1 MIKKEKIKK
10 SFGHACPKVIIKNIQ
25 KEQKMNDIKEK
36 YLEEYKNYEINKFKE
51 EFGIVDE
58 GEIVSEEDLEGEKDG

>member
-1 MIKKEKIKK
+1 
-10 SFGHACPKVIIKNIQ
+10 
-25 KEQKMNDIKEK
+25 MNDIKEK

-51 EFGIVDE
+51 KFGIVDE

>member
-1 MIKKEKIKK
+1 
-10 SFGHACPKVIIKNIQ
+10 
-25 KEQKMNDIKEK
+25 MNNVKEK

-51 EFGIVDE
+51 EFGIADE

>member
-1 MIKKEKIKK
+1 MTNLLTCDWL
-10 SFGHACPKVIIKNIQ
+10 FIIIVVF
-25 KEQKMNDIKEK
+25 
-36 YLEEYKNYEINKFKE
+36 LYKNYEINKFKE

>member
-1 MIKKEKIKK
+1 VSESYHKKYTKGVK
-10 SFGHACPKVIIKNIQ
+10 
-25 KEQKMNDIKEK
+25 KMNNIKEK

>member
-1 MIKKEKIKK
+1 
-10 SFGHACPKVIIKNIQ
+10 
-25 KEQKMNDIKEK
+25 MNDIKEK

-58 GEIVSEEDLEGEKDG
+58 GEIISEEDLEGEKDG